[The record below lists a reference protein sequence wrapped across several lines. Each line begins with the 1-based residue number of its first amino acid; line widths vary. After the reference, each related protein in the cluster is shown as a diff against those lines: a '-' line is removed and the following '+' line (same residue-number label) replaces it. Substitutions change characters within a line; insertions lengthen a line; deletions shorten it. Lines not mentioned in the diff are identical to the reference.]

1 MKPTLAESSKH
12 VLRFSPFQYAD
23 RRLLFARARLY
34 EDRITLSGLGW
45 TGWHKQTVQL
55 KAVENID
62 WWAGTCDEVNFALHL
77 RNGESLHMCLKGA
90 GLWNYKIKELVPM
103 LNSTEEKMPAASSRV
118 VSAA

>member
-1 MKPTLAESSKH
+1 MKSTSVESSKNA
-12 VLRFSPFQYAD
+12 LRSSPFQYAD

-45 TGWHKQTVQL
+45 TGWHKQTVRL

-77 RNGESLHMCLKGA
+77 RSGESLHMCLRGA
-90 GLWNYKIKELVPM
+90 GLWNYKLKELAPR
-103 LNSTEEKMPAASSRV
+103 LNNTEEKIPSASSRM